1 MAISSFFINW
11 NNTKWK
17 LDELLPL
24 LDEDSLYK
32 HISFEKELDDLM
44 QEMMGHTFLVFKSVS
59 VDEYESWRAWFFEE
73 LSDFVKR
80 VD

>member
-1 MAISSFFINW
+1 LNNW
-11 NNTKWK
+11 NNTEKK
-17 LDELLPL
+17 LDKLLPL
-24 LDEDSLYK
+24 LDDDSLCK
-32 HISFEKELDDLM
+32 HISFKKELVNLN
-44 QEMMGHTFLVFKSVS
+44 QEIIGHTFLCRKSVS